1 MKKILII
8 SLAITVLVLMIPSV
22 YAQTE
27 ITRPPNQTITVIE
40 SSVSGFGGSDF
51 SFTAGGGTIPETN
64 KNSVHQWRDVT
75 GSAAEWVTPRVLDF
89 GDTPPGGV
97 MKKILWRI
105 DVPNA
110 ASPGT
115 YTVHWISHCE
125 SVPSGKPCNTVTDYK
140 YTVEVKE
147 DIVTESGCLIATAT
161 YGSELS
167 LPVQQLREIRDNSL
181 LQTNSGSAFMSGFNS
196 IYYSFAP
203 TVSDWERQ
211 NPVFKEAVKLTI
223 TPLISSLSLLN
234 YVEMDTEASVLGY
247 GISIIILNIGM
258 YFVAPAV
265 LIYSIK
271 QRFN

>member
-1 MKKILII
+1 MD
-8 SLAITVLVLMIPSV
+8 S
-22 YAQTE
+22 QTE
-27 ITRPPNQTITVIE
+27 ITRPPNQTIKVIE
-40 SSVSGFGGSDF
+40 SSVSGFGGSIF
-51 SFTAGGGTIPETN
+51 SFTAGGGTVPETN

-75 GSAAEWVTPRVLDF
+75 GSAAEWVTPKFLDF

-97 MKKILWRI
+97 MTKILWRI
-105 DVPNA
+105 DVPNF
-110 ASPGT
+110 ASPGI
-115 YTVHWISHCE
+115 YTVYWISHCE
-125 SVPSGKPCNTVTDYK
+125 SVPSGKPCTSVTDYK

-211 NPVFKEAVKLTI
+211 NPVFKEAVKITI
-223 TPLISSLSLLN
+223 TPLITSLSILN
-234 YVEMDTEASVLGY
+234 YVEIDSEAEMLGY
-247 GISIIILNIGM
+247 GISMILLNIGM

-265 LIYSIK
+265 IIIQIKRRFYS
-271 QRFN
+271 

>member
-27 ITRPPNQTITVIE
+27 ITRPPNQTIKVIE

-51 SFTAGGGTIPETN
+51 SFTAGGGTLPETN
-64 KNSVHQWRDVT
+64 KNTVHQWRDVT

-89 GDTPPGGV
+89 GETSPGGV
-97 MKKILWRI
+97 MKEIPWRI
-105 DVPNA
+105 DVPNS

-125 SVPSGKPCNTVTDYK
+125 SLPSGKHCTSVTDYK

-147 DIVTESGCLIATAT
+147 KVTESGCLIATAT

-223 TPLISSLSLLN
+223 TPLISSLSLLQ

-265 LIYSIK
+265 LIYSIRK
-271 QRFN
+271 RF

>member
-40 SSVSGFGGSDF
+40 SSVSGFGGSIF

-64 KNSVHQWRDVT
+64 KNSVRQWRDVT

-125 SVPSGKPCNTVTDYK
+125 SVPSGKHCTSVTDYK

-181 LQTNSGSAFMSGFNS
+181 LQTNSGAAFMSGFNS

-223 TPLISSLSLLN
+223 TPLISSLSLLQ

-265 LIYSIK
+265 LIYSIRK
-271 QRFN
+271 RF